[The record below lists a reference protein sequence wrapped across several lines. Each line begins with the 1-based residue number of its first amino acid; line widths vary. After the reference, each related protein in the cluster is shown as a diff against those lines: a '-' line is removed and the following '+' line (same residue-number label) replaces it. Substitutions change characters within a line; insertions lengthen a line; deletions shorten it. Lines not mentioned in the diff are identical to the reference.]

1 MLNMSHNHN
10 IDWYQWSGNNEK
22 ISAPPLQPPTIH
34 ALKRSLLFNL
44 MGMGNQALPPII
56 LHVHAPRKKPMSVQR
71 SSSRLYFW
79 FMRLPRLF
87 IPQYSRDRASR
98 LAAPFRCD
106 FTTIW
111 KQLFCHYLKTNE
123 ISAVFTIFLTTF

>member
-1 MLNMSHNHN
+1 MKK
-10 IDWYQWSGNNEK
+10 YQP
-22 ISAPPLQPPTIH
+22 PPLQPPTFH

-44 MGMGNQALPPII
+44 MGMGNQALTPII
-56 LHVHAPRKKPMSVQR
+56 LHVHAPRKKPLSVQR

-106 FTTIW
+106 FTTMW
-111 KQLFCHYLKTNE
+111 KQLFCRYLKLMKYQLFLRSSWRLFSWSSVS
-123 ISAVFTIFLTTF
+123 SAVRCSQS